1 MYDKTYENFW
11 KTEIIRDLKEAL
23 LITSDEAL
31 KYDNEKDEFIPT
43 SMTQELIYDLPDKTT
58 VNLLQDRNLILE
70 RIFDPIKEYPGFGG
84 YHQMVND
91 AISKADLEIKKELYS
106 NIFLCG
112 GNTLFN
118 GFPERFQKQISNTNK
133 QLYKLK
139 IITHPSNTERKF
151 ASWIGG
157 SILSSLG
164 TFHQLWLSKAEF
176 EEHGAMIIERKC
188 A

>member
-1 MYDKTYENFW
+1 
-11 KTEIIRDLKEAL
+11 
-23 LITSDEAL
+23 
-31 KYDNEKDEFIPT
+31 
-43 SMTQELIYDLPDKTT
+43 
-58 VNLLQDRNLILE
+58 
-70 RIFDPIKEYPGFGG
+70 
-84 YHQMVND
+84 MVND
-91 AISKADLEIKKELYS
+91 AILKSDIEIRKDLYS

-118 GFPERFQKQISNTNK
+118 GFPERFQKQMSNTIK